1 MAKVVV
7 FDGYGGPDVLH
18 VSEIPDPEAGPG
30 QVRIRVRAAGV
41 QPFDCATRRG
51 DFAAYNPLRFPVR
64 LGNEAAG
71 VIDQVGAGVSDFAPG
86 DEVIAFMTM
95 EGYAD
100 TVVVPA
106 EQVAPKPETMA
117 WPEAGGLTASGQTA
131 WTALDEL
138 AIKPGETL
146 LVHAA
151 AGGVGSMAVQLGRV
165 REAVVVGTASPRN
178 HEYLRSLGAIPVTYG
193 PGLAGR
199 VREAVPGG
207 VDKVLDAIGG
217 AEVLEASVEL
227 AGGERERI
235 VTVADWASAARLGI
249 RRIGTERSGRKL
261 RELTELYKQGR
272 LRVEVA
278 ETFPLERAADAHRA
292 VETGHVR
299 GKVVLTA
306 SDARTGAH

>member
-1 MAKVVV
+1 MARVVV
-7 FDGYGGPDVLH
+7 FDGHGGPEVLH
-18 VSEIPDPEAGPG
+18 VVEVPDPRAGPG
-30 QVRIRVRAAGV
+30 QVRLRVRAAGV

-51 DFAAYNPLRFPVR
+51 DFAAYNPLTFPVR

-71 VIDQVGAGVSDFAPG
+71 VIDQVGAGVTDFAPG

-106 EQVAPKPETMA
+106 EQAAPKPATMPWA
-117 WPEAGGLTASGQTA
+117 QAGGLTASGQTA

-138 AIKPGETL
+138 AVKSGETL

-165 REAVVVGTASPRN
+165 REATVIGTASARN
-178 HEYLRSLGAIPVTYG
+178 HDYLRSLGAKPVTYG
-193 PGLAGR
+193 PGLADR
-199 VREAVPGG
+199 IRAAAPAG

-217 AEVLEASVEL
+217 AEVLETSLKL
-227 AGGERERI
+227 AGGQPDRV
-235 VTVADWASAARLGI
+235 VTVADWASAARMGI
-249 RRIGTERSGRKL
+249 RRVGTERSAGKL
-261 RELTELYKQGR
+261 RDLTELVLAGR

-278 ETFPLERAADAHRA
+278 DTFPLERAADAHRA

-299 GKVVLTA
+299 GKVVLTTA
-306 SDARTGAH
+306 LDATES

>member
-1 MAKVVV
+1 MAKVVM

-18 VSEIPDPEAGPG
+18 VAEVPDPEAGPG
-30 QVRIRVRAAGV
+30 QVRIRIRAAGV

-51 DFAAYNPLRFPVR
+51 DFAAYSPLRFPVR

-71 VIDQVGAGVSDFAPG
+71 VIDQVGGGIADFAPG

-106 EQVAPKPETMA
+106 GQVARKPAAMP
-117 WPEAGGLTASGQTA
+117 WPQAGGLTASGQTA

-138 AIKPGETL
+138 AIEPGETL

-151 AGGVGSMAVQLGRV
+151 AGGVGTMAVQVGRIRAATV
-165 REAVVVGTASPRN
+165 IGTASPRN
-178 HEYLRSLGAIPVTYG
+178 HDYLRSLGAIPVTYG
-193 PGLAGR
+193 PGLAER
-199 VREAVPGG
+199 VRAAAPGG
-207 VDKVLDAIGG
+207 SVDKVLDAIGG
-217 AEVLEASVEL
+217 AEVLEASLEL
-227 AGGERERI
+227 TRGERDRI
-235 VTVADWASAARLGI
+235 VTVADWTNSARLGI
-249 RRIGTERSGRKL
+249 RRIGTERSVRKL
-261 RELTELYKQGR
+261 RELTDLYTRGR

-278 ETFPLERAADAHRA
+278 DTFPLERAADAHRA

-306 SDARTGAH
+306 ATA